1 MEKEV
6 SNGTFLGIVLIA
18 IATIIALGFGVYGA
32 AMQAAGHTEAVNF
45 IDAFGRIMNRI
56 VDSIAGIC
64 IVLAAWFCY
73 CACRISYKD
82 DKYKFMGDG
91 GRDVRVYYEALG
103 SSRSAS
109 IVKGLK
115 GRDVKK
121 YDLIQDRVEMNKTG
135 IFKAMLCRVMDVS
148 RRDTLVIDRTREIGI
163 KGKVELAG
171 KYFKVGDWYLLRR
184 AKYLETGR
192 EVDMRIATAANEGY
206 AIKRINRYDVV
217 ADNM

>member
-1 MEKEV
+1 
-6 SNGTFLGIVLIA
+6 
-18 IATIIALGFGVYGA
+18 
-32 AMQAAGHTEAVNF
+32 
-45 IDAFGRIMNRI
+45 
-56 VDSIAGIC
+56 
-64 IVLAAWFCY
+64 
-73 CACRISYKD
+73 
-82 DKYKFMGDG
+82 MGDG

-115 GRDVKK
+115 GRNVKK

-135 IFKAMLCRVMDVS
+135 IFKAI
-148 RRDTLVIDRTREIGI
+148 IDRTREIGI

-184 AKYLETGR
+184 AKYLETGK
-192 EVDMRIATAANEGY
+192 EVDMRIATVANEGY